1 LPHHQKKQ
9 RYAILKIDL
18 ISLFYKSTAIDKV
31 KEVIKNNILQLIPSI
46 TPYINRFIKG
56 FICMII
62 YVACWPILAFL
73 AGKLIPAI
81 GSGELS
87 TVTNIIINSLVVF
100 LIQKTAQYG
109 QDVYIAKPSLEISEV
124 MRQSLFSKIHK
135 IKMNFINNIS
145 AGDITYRLTEDADR
159 VSEVIYKTFQDT
171 LPCVLQLLAVIIYMF
186 YLDWSLTISTFIL
199 APIIVLSVN
208 NFGKR
213 VLIASEKS
221 QESTSDLAG
230 LIGESINGISTIRSF
245 AAENWIKGR
254 FNTRLRSNKKAKYK
268 TLKLLAIQHP
278 IVGFIEAFGIL
289 AILGLGALRINL
301 GLLNS
306 EEFSSFF
313 AAILMLI
320 DPISHIS
327 TNFNEYKQ
335 AEASLKRLKKINM
348 QPMEKDEQNLEKIAK
363 INGKIEFNHVSFEYK
378 KDNEVLKDITLK
390 ISKGQVIAFVGSSGA
405 GKSTMMSLIL
415 KFISPKIGD
424 IYIDDKNISSISSID
439 IRSNIALV
447 QQQPFLFS
455 GRIVDVIKMGRN
467 FSEEDVIK
475 SAKIANAHEFIL
487 KLPSKYETNITER
500 GSNFSGGQ
508 IQRLAIAR
516 AILGNPSI
524 LLLDE
529 ATSALDSDSEAEVQK
544 GLNQAMNNR
553 TVIIV
558 AHRLSTTQGADKI
571 VVFDKGKIVDS
582 GKHIDLFNKNGI
594 YKELCEK
601 QLIKV
606 T

>member
-1 LPHHQKKQ
+1 MPRLQKKQ

-87 TVTNIIINSLVVF
+87 TVTNIIINSLIVF

-254 FNTRLRSNKKAKYK
+254 FNTRLRSNKQAKYK

-348 QPMEKDEQNLEKIAK
+348 QPMEKDERNLDKIAK
-363 INGKIEFNHVSFEYK
+363 INGNIEFNHVSFEYK

-424 IYIDDKNISSISSID
+424 IYIDDKNIRSISSID

-455 GRIVDVIKMGRN
+455 GRIIDVIKMGRN
-467 FSEEDVIK
+467 FSEDDVIK

-582 GKHIDLFNKNGI
+582 GKHIDLFNKDGI

>member
-1 LPHHQKKQ
+1 
-9 RYAILKIDL
+9 
-18 ISLFYKSTAIDKV
+18 
-31 KEVIKNNILQLIPSI
+31 
-46 TPYINRFIKG
+46 
-56 FICMII
+56 MII

-254 FNTRLRSNKKAKYK
+254 FNTRLRSNKQAKYK

-348 QPMEKDEQNLEKIAK
+348 QPMEKDERNLEKIAK

-424 IYIDDKNISSISSID
+424 IYIDDKNIRSISSID

-467 FSEEDVIK
+467 FSEDDVIK

-582 GKHIDLFNKNGI
+582 GKHIDLFNKDGI